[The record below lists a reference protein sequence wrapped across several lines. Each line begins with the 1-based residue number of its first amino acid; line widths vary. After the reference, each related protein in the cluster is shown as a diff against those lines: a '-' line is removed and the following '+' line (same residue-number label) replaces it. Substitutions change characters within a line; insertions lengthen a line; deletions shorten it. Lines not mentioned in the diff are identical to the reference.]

1 MKNIIIIKQQDK
13 LTIPNAYDRELIKT
27 LKNGQEY
34 EVKIYTKRNIKHLAK
49 YWVLMSALEFQF
61 ADNTAE
67 GWHLH
72 YKAKFL
78 PLVEFKFRGQVILYP
93 SSVAFDKMT
102 QTEFDKYYKD
112 VENHLISC
120 GYNIDELINTMGV

>member
-1 MKNIIIIKQQDK
+1 MKNIIIIKQHDR
-13 LTIPNAYDRELIKT
+13 LTIPNVYDREIIKT
-27 LKNGQEY
+27 LKDGQEY

-49 YWVLMSALEFQF
+49 YWLLMQALEFHF
-61 ADNTAE
+61 SDNTAE
-67 GWHLH
+67 AWHLY

-78 PLVEFKFRGQVILYP
+78 PLVEFKIRGEKILYP

-112 VENHLISC
+112 VETHIINN
-120 GYNIDELINTMGV
+120 GYNIDELISTMET